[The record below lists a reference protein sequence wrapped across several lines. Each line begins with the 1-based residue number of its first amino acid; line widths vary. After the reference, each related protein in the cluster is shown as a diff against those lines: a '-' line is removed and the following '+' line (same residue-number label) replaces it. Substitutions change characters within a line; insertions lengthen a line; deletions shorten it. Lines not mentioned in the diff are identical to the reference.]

1 MAGASAQRNLYGH
14 LAAGFAARPDA
25 VALEVPGGP
34 QMTYRELDRAAGRWA
49 AALRGLG
56 LAPGARVAVQVEK
69 SPEAVLLH
77 LALLRAG
84 LVHLPLN
91 PAYRPA
97 ELEHFLT
104 DARPQALVCDPARE
118 EALAPLARGAGVAH
132 ILTLDAAG
140 RGSLPERAAAAPR
153 PLPTE
158 PRAAD
163 DPAAILYTSGTT
175 GPPKGAVITHGNL
188 VANARAL
195 ERAWGWREDD
205 VLVHALPLFH
215 VHGLFVA
222 CHLALRGS
230 RLRLLPRFDPEAVVR
245 AFAGAS
251 VFMGVPTHY
260 ARLLAC
266 GRLTREAC
274 AGMRLFVSG
283 SAPLPERVFAAF
295 HERTG
300 HAILERYGMTEI
312 GMALS
317 NPLAGPRVPGTV
329 GVPLP
334 GVEVR
339 IVDARGLPAADGE
352 TGELQVRGPSVFAGY
367 WNAPERTAAAFAADG
382 WFRTGDLA
390 RRDPAS
396 GHYAIVGRLRA
407 LIVTGGFKVQPEE
420 VERHLEA
427 LPGVAESAVFGV
439 PHPEWGEAVTAAV
452 VPQAGARLEEA
463 ALRGALR
470 ERLAPYKVPKRILVV
485 EALPRNAMGKVQRRR
500 LAERHRALYGGEGAP
515 LSRRSTR
522 S

>member
-1 MAGASAQRNLYGH
+1 MADGSVQRNLYGH

-34 QMTYRELDRAAGRWA
+34 RMTYRELDREAGRWA

-56 LAPGARVAVQVEK
+56 LTPGARVAVQVEK

-118 EALAPLARGAGVAH
+118 DTLAPLARAAGVRH
-132 ILTLDAAG
+132 LLTLDAAG
-140 RGSLPERAAAAPR
+140 GGSLPERAVAAPR

-205 VLVHALPLFH
+205 VLVHTLPLFH

-230 RLRLLPRFDPEAVVR
+230 RLRLLPRFEPEAVVH
-245 AFAGAS
+245 AFAGAT
-251 VFMGVPTHY
+251 VFMGVPTQY
-260 ARLLAC
+260 ARLLTC
-266 GRLTREAC
+266 ERLTREAC

-283 SAPLPERVFAAF
+283 SAPLPARIFEAF
-295 HERTG
+295 RERTG

-407 LIVTGGFKVQPEE
+407 LIVTGGYKVQPEE

-452 VPQAGARLEEA
+452 VPEPAARLEEA
-463 ALRGALR
+463 ALRAALR

-485 EALPRNAMGKVQRRR
+485 EALPRNAMGKVERRC
-500 LAERHRALYGGEGAP
+500 LAERHRGLYAGAAP
-515 LSRRSTR
+515 LSRRSTP